1 MGNRCIYIKPK
12 LLYKISAEISSIF
25 FPSFVPG
32 PENSYRAFKS
42 GFTSCMR
49 HLLCPVSHPFSP
61 PFLQTLLW
69 KPAANRCTWSDSA
82 TNLSLFDH
90 STDVVE
96 TCLAS
101 ASQQPG
107 YAKESALLTNG
118 EQVWVNA
125 VFCCAGGQFWS
136 KFCKASPRVLMEGSP
151 SCPQGDQ
158 QESIYFSLHWPEP
171 FPWFTL
177 PSLHSCSLE
186 SLPKIN
192 YLYTILG
199 SSSAFWGTPD

>member
-1 MGNRCIYIKPK
+1 MLNFLQFFF
-12 LLYKISAEISSIF
+12 LLL
-25 FPSFVPG
+25 FPAQRILTELLKVGLP
-32 PENSYRAFKS
+32 
-42 GFTSCMR
+42 CMR

-125 VFCCAGGQFWS
+125 VFYCAGGQFWS

-151 SCPQGDQ
+151 SCPQGDR
-158 QESIYFSLHWPEP
+158 QEKHLFFFALAW
-171 FPWFTL
+171 TL
-177 PSLHSCSLE
+177 PMVHSPRPPL
-186 SLPKIN
+186 LF
-192 YLYTILG
+192 LG
-199 SSSAFWGTPD
+199 ITS